1 MTDTRGMETAGRQRV
16 PKGQAMQRRRTGKHP
31 GMLRR
36 MSAMIG
42 VFAMLSVL
50 AIATSAAKERPRRL
64 PKGVDVVRLP
74 DGSHDVT
81 VKMTSPLP
89 TGDQVQRVPL
99 GDRLE
104 EVVRILCP
112 QGHEMTRRD
121 GSGIR
126 IVFGRAV
133 ATEAA
138 NVRCVEVTDTATS
151 PTMEI
156 P

>member
-1 MTDTRGMETAGRQRV
+1 MQVKRTRMYSTR
-16 PKGQAMQRRRTGKHP
+16 P
-31 GMLRR
+31 GWV
-36 MSAMIG
+36 SVMIG
-42 VFAMLSVL
+42 CIVMLGLSP
-50 AIATSAAKERPRRL
+50 AATSAAKERPRRL
-64 PKGVDVVRLP
+64 PKGVEVVRLP

-104 EVVRILCP
+104 EVARILCP
-112 QGHEMTRRD
+112 QGHEMIRRD

-126 IVFGRAV
+126 IVFGRVV
-133 ATEAA
+133 ATQAA
-138 NVRCVEVTDTATS
+138 NVRCVDATDTATS
-151 PTMEI
+151 PTMET

>member
-1 MTDTRGMETAGRQRV
+1 MRMRECAL
-16 PKGQAMQRRRTGKHP
+16 PAAMP
-31 GMLRR
+31 WR
-36 MSAMIG
+36 MSAMAG
-42 VFAMLSVL
+42 VVALFAAM
-50 AIATSAAKERPRRL
+50 AIATSLAKERPRQL
-64 PKGVDVVRLP
+64 PKGVEVVRLP

-81 VKMTSPLP
+81 VKMMSPLP

-104 EVVRILCP
+104 EVARILCP

-126 IVFGRAV
+126 IVFGRVV
-133 ATEAA
+133 ATQAA
-138 NVRCVEVTDTATS
+138 NVRCVDATDTATS
-151 PTMEI
+151 PTMET